1 MFSSTPIW
9 SHRKQDGADSSIDS
23 QAGSLISQD
32 NSLDGSDQIST
43 PAKMNVGMLQA
54 AGLTPQ
60 LSRLLVRPNNMDEF
74 QLTRLILQETINLTR
89 AAIANGLILH
99 DLNVDEYMIKLCDNS
114 MYKPIRHF
122 TLDPMAE
129 LMDGLDINGWTQE
142 DLEPLDSLLP
152 LDKNRTSV
160 LCELATME
168 EETISWVG
176 GESFINMSDGGHFSW
191 VGGESFISTSIG
203 GHFSDNDGD
212 EIISIMG
219 PIRTIDGSKHSVNST
234 KSLSQYVNEL
244 IQQSVELTGVQ
255 HEATTCCRR
264 DNTKRK
270 ALSPP
275 TVNQIQRAMK
285 FQAVGDGGSPILRK
299 RINASM
305 KIKSPPSGGQFQSP
319 VVGRIKKQKRRVST
333 PKRLYTPDKRQL
345 LITSSFSPKPKTVPD
360 GP

>member
-1 MFSSTPIW
+1 MLTHWMSKHGHQMCPPEYKFKILGCYRDPLSRQIAEAVFIEERGKLNKRSEFGINHLPRLEFTKSEKERDATLEREAYERANLLSNLSCFKSVILNVYGGKFNNRNPTCRSTQSKRVRLEDDLGKDTAIGPLFLDIERKKRRKNMFSSTPIW

-129 LMDGLDINGWTQE
+129 LMDGLDINGWT
-142 DLEPLDSLLP
+142 
-152 LDKNRTSV
+152 
-160 LCELATME
+160 
-168 EETISWVG
+168 
-176 GESFINMSDGGHFSW
+176 
-191 VGGESFISTSIG
+191 
-203 GHFSDNDGD
+203 
-212 EIISIMG
+212 
-219 PIRTIDGSKHSVNST
+219 
-234 KSLSQYVNEL
+234 
-244 IQQSVELTGVQ
+244 
-255 HEATTCCRR
+255 
-264 DNTKRK
+264 
-270 ALSPP
+270 
-275 TVNQIQRAMK
+275 
-285 FQAVGDGGSPILRK
+285 
-299 RINASM
+299 
-305 KIKSPPSGGQFQSP
+305 
-319 VVGRIKKQKRRVST
+319 
-333 PKRLYTPDKRQL
+333 
-345 LITSSFSPKPKTVPD
+345 
-360 GP
+360 